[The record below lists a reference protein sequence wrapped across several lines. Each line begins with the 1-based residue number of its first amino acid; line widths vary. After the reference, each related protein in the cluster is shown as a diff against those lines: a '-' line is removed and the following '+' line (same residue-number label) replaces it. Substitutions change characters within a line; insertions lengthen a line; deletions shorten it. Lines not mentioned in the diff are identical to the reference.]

1 MTLPGDY
8 AQQADG
14 ADRHP
19 CPRGTRAALGAAA
32 DRPAVRRNDD
42 RGDSLVMGALNKPVR
57 PTASTS
63 LHEYRPRPV
72 LRYIGQPFGER
83 T

>member
-1 MTLPGDY
+1 
-8 AQQADG
+8 
-14 ADRHP
+14 
-19 CPRGTRAALGAAA
+19 
-32 DRPAVRRNDD
+32 
-42 RGDSLVMGALNKPVR
+42 MGALNKPVR